1 MTEYA
6 YYSVNV
12 GPGPDGPVWRYP
24 EGQEQGVYL
33 RSDSVEPAVLRR
45 DNLAKYKGYRQLAE
59 SEVPAWAKPSVF
71 EYAPDR
77 LLRGRTQGSRS
88 LVEGEFLQMS
98 RNGNVVVEVTKIL
111 EDRRTGLG
119 MISLHEGLSTVL
131 DPDTVEAVVPGEVNV
146 KVALDTSAFEAA
158 AQQAFLN
165 PDLSDNFYV
174 PDTPRASVLAEA
186 SELVHGERNA
196 NYGTPTENFERTAAL
211 WNAQLGH
218 KLVEGQAFT
227 PQDVA
232 MLMVQLK
239 MARLV
244 TSPGKRDHYVDA
256 AGYLACGWE
265 CQGA

>member
-1 MTEYA
+1 MTEYTA
-6 YYSVNV
+6 
-12 GPGPDGPVWRYP
+12 G
-24 EGQEQGVYL
+24 
-33 RSDSVEPAVLRR
+33 
-45 DNLAKYKGYRQLAE
+45 
-59 SEVPAWAKPSVF
+59 
-71 EYAPDR
+71 R
-77 LLRGRTQGSRS
+77 LLRGRSWGSNS
-88 LVEGEFLQMS
+88 LVEGEFEAEEDGDVL
-98 RNGNVVVEVTKIL
+98 VTLTRVL
-111 EDRRTGLG
+111 ENRRPGESPFHLGLS
-119 MISLHEGLSTVL
+119 ISL
-131 DPDTVEAVVPGEVNV
+131 DPATVEAVTPGEVNV
-146 KVALDTSAFEAA
+146 RVAVDTSQFVEVFEAA
-158 AQQAFLN
+158 KRGYEN
-165 PDLSDNFYV
+165 PNPGRFEASEEDNFYV

-211 WNAQLGH
+211 WNAQLDH
-218 KLVEGQAFT
+218 KLAEGQAFT